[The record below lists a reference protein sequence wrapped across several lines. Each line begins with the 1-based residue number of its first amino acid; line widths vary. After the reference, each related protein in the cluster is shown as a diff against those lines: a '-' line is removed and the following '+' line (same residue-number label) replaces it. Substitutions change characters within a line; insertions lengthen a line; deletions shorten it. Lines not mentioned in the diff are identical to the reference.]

1 MLELNKIYNIDC
13 LDGLKLLDDESIDLI
28 ITSPPYNLGGKF
40 HTGNDYWESYN
51 NYNDDMPE
59 ELYQEWQIKV
69 LNECYRVLKKDGSMF
84 YNHKPRIKNGI
95 TIHPLQFVLK
105 SNFILKQ
112 EIVWKNRSQNFD
124 KIRFYPMSE
133 RIYWLVK
140 DSKTKLFNE
149 IGYSDV
155 WEDVKNKKRHYI
167 HKATFPLELPENI
180 IKCFKNSVIVLDI
193 FMGIGTTALA
203 SINQKKKFIG
213 FEISEEYCNI
223 ANKRIKDLEKQTDI
237 FEFI

>member
-40 HTGNDYWESYN
+40 HTGNDYWKSYN

-223 ANKRIKDLEKQTDI
+223 ANERIKDLEKQTDI